1 MYSNSSLLCWAEKYK
16 MLVLF
21 ILVLLIGVAVFKEL
35 IYLLPKF
42 SWRIFT
48 PWVVL
53 VFLMATLTLLG
64 IRIAQ
69 RHYGLESI
77 NGVHDGITQTEI
89 ALSYLWQ
96 GTNPYSVDYF
106 DTSLEEFR
114 FYYNQVNPA
123 LYHYAYL
130 PGVLVLGSPLY
141 FISPFIIGFYDQRL
155 TQALIFALLIF
166 WLVWRYRQNPKLILL
181 VPLLFFNFWFMVY
194 FLHGLNDIVII
205 ALVILALEFV
215 IIRKYLAS
223 AIILG
228 CALATK
234 QTTWFVLPF
243 LIQFFWHWE
252 KLHFGTAKPE
262 VRRRAIVWGGTA
274 LLVATIIILPF
285 LIKDPQGF
293 WADTISYQSG
303 RVENSYP
310 IMGIG
315 MGEIIYQLGLV
326 PERTSYF
333 PFWIFQL
340 IIAGLVGWYAWQY
353 QKRRPIEP
361 WLVLWLWTLLLTG
374 VWFMN
379 RYFSIT
385 HLAALIVMVCLTY
398 FYKELEQGERFKTKP
413 WFSRLVAGIIKK

>member
-1 MYSNSSLLCWAEKYK
+1 

-243 LIQFFWHWE
+243 LIQFRFNFFC
-252 KLHFGTAKPE
+252 KL
-262 VRRRAIVWGGTA
+262 
-274 LLVATIIILPF
+274 
-285 LIKDPQGF
+285 
-293 WADTISYQSG
+293 
-303 RVENSYP
+303 
-310 IMGIG
+310 
-315 MGEIIYQLGLV
+315 
-326 PERTSYF
+326 
-333 PFWIFQL
+333 IF
-340 IIAGLVGWYAWQY
+340 
-353 QKRRPIEP
+353 
-361 WLVLWLWTLLLTG
+361 
-374 VWFMN
+374 
-379 RYFSIT
+379 
-385 HLAALIVMVCLTY
+385 
-398 FYKELEQGERFKTKP
+398 
-413 WFSRLVAGIIKK
+413 IIKAYIIPFCYIIKSFF